1 MLIEERK
8 WNHINLS
15 LRLKKK
21 SRKGEGRKNKS
32 TKAKSIKK
40 FMVDINL
47 PLSIITLNVNCLNTP
62 TKK

>member
-1 MLIEERK
+1 MESHKSLIK
-8 WNHINLS
+8 T
-15 LRLKKK
+15 KKK

-32 TKAKSIKK
+32 RKAISRKK